1 MKTAVLKKIALSVI
15 FFLAVLTAGFCQR
28 TTVYALE
35 IGYSSYTAR
44 RYGSAERSPLGTGFT
59 MNCGS
64 AYMPEVWAGYGPGE
78 FSVYVDN
85 KRISE
90 YTSCGFWGFKLGLRL
105 DRYISF
111 GAVFDSG
118 VGIYGK
124 ASKKNL
130 VRTERDI
137 EEGRSYDEKMRDQ
150 LFPHSVYKN
159 RTPGA
164 GTYLR
169 LQYPIKHRWSETCT
183 IAPFISAQAVTN
195 GNNCISFGLMFC
207 LLDGYKW

>member
-1 MKTAVLKKIALSVI
+1 MKTVVLKKIAVSAI
-15 FFLAVLTAGFCQR
+15 FFLAVQTSGFCQR
-28 TTVYALE
+28 PVTVYTLE
-35 IGYSSYTAR
+35 IGYSSYTVR
-44 RYGSAERSPLGTGFT
+44 RYGFAEY
-59 MNCGS
+59 GS

-90 YTSCGFWGFKLGLRL
+90 FTSCGYWGFKLGLRL

-130 VRTERDI
+130 VQTERDI

-150 LFPHSVYKN
+150 IFPYSIYKN

-164 GTYLR
+164 GTYLK
-169 LQYPIKHRWSETCT
+169 LQYPVRHRWSETCT

-207 LLDGYKW
+207 LLDGYNW